1 MSFIRSFSINTN
13 KKQPFPFN
21 IPAVRFAKNIVLD
34 KINIFIGD
42 NGSGKSTL
50 LETIAYE
57 INLPLIGG
65 YIKEVKDFEAARVL
79 KPYLKLDWKRDTQVG
94 FFFRAEDF
102 SAFLDKVEKERTKLK
117 MQLSNLYGNVKEAV
131 IEEMIENANH
141 PLMEMRKKYGKD
153 MLGFSHGEAYLEI
166 LQTRVGNKGIYLLD
180 EPEAALSPLKQ
191 LSLIVFILEVLKHKN
206 AQFIIAT
213 HSPVLM
219 AIPGAWLYEITED
232 GMAQTEF
239 TDTEH
244 YRITKGF
251 LDNPEAYLRHLQ

>member
-13 KKQPFPFN
+13 KQQPFPFN
-21 IPAVRFAKNIVLD
+21 IPAVRFAKNIALD

-50 LETIAYE
+50 LETIAYK
-57 INLPLIGG
+57 IDLPLIGG
-65 YIKEVKDFEAARVL
+65 HIKDVKDFEAARLL
-79 KPYLKLDWKRDTQVG
+79 KPYLQLDWRRDTQAG

-102 SAFLDKVEKERTKLK
+102 SAFLDAVEKERAKLK
-117 MQLSNLYGNVKEAV
+117 AQLHDLYGNVSDAV
-131 IEEMIENANH
+131 IEQMIENANH

-153 MLGFSHGEAYLEI
+153 MPGFSHGEAYLEI

-191 LSLIVFILEVLKHKN
+191 LSLIVFILEVLKHNN

-213 HSPVLM
+213 HSPILM
-219 AIPGAWLYEITED
+219 GIPGALLYEIRED
-232 GMAQTEF
+232 GMEQVEF
-239 TDTEH
+239 NDTEH
-244 YRITKGF
+244 YRITKAF
-251 LDNPEAYLRHLQ
+251 LDNPQVYLRHLQ